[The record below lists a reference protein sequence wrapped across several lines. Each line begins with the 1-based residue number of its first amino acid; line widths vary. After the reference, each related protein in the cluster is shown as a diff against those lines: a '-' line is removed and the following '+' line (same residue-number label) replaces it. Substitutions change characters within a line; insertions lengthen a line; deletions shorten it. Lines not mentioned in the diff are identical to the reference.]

1 MFDFSGAQF
10 HPAVVKSSVF
20 PENCWVLIFLGQS
33 GAKKNCLSSEHKS
46 WSLIASF
53 EGGKIVLNRPLS
65 STEPSFYLFF
75 VLVFSTVGG
84 ATTNSQSEQMQ
95 NDNSPI
101 HGRRPIL
108 TYDKDSQCPKSLRDT
123 IVLVISKPCTFIVI
137 IVISFSKSPLESFY
151 LVIASFFA
159 WDHSKARFSKPLQG
173 CVHLVD

>member
-10 HPAVVKSSVF
+10 HSAVVKSSVF
-20 PENCWVLIFLGQS
+20 LKKLLSSNFSWPIWRQ
-33 GAKKNCLSSEHKS
+33 KNCLSIEHKS

-53 EGGKIVLNRPLS
+53 EGGKIVLNRPL
-65 STEPSFYLFF
+65 TLAEPSFYLFF
-75 VLVFSTVGG
+75 VLEFSTVGG

-137 IVISFSKSPLESFY
+137 IFISFSKSPPESIY
-151 LVIASFFA
+151 LVIGRFFA
-159 WDHSKARFSKPLQG
+159 
-173 CVHLVD
+173 